1 MVRAKDRNVEE
12 SLDLGNGV
20 HLENVE
26 KFCNLGDMLDGML
39 YVTCQECSGRLEC
52 MVR

>member
-1 MVRAKDRNVEE
+1 MVRAKDRNV
-12 SLDLGNGV
+12 D

-39 YVTCQECSGRLEC
+39 YVTCQECCGRLER